1 MRDSINKSSTA
12 QLLITVAA
20 LVIIIFG
27 LHRAAPLI
35 VPFLLAFFIATISAP
50 PLFWLNRKGL
60 PVSLATLVVVVAIIL
75 IGLTILVIIGSS
87 LNDFARSLPAY
98 QANIQDKA
106 QGLLAWLTE
115 NGIKGLDKGL
125 VDTLDPGVAMQYV
138 AVLLFGL
145 KTVLTSGFLIILTV
159 IFILLEAS
167 SFSSKLHAALA
178 NPERAVAFFEKFNT
192 NLQRYI
198 VIKTLT
204 SLATGIAITIWMVIL
219 GVDYPLLWGFLAFI
233 LNFIPTIGSILAAIP
248 TALLALVQLGSGYMV
263 LVLIGYLV
271 VNITI
276 GNFIE
281 PKVMGRGLGLSTLVV
296 FLSLVFWGYIL
307 GPVGMLLAVPLTMI
321 LKIALGS
328 NEETKWIA
336 IILGSESAH
345 EPG

>member
-1 MRDSINKSSTA
+1 M
-12 QLLITVAA
+12 
-20 LVIIIFG
+20 
-27 LHRAAPLI
+27 
-35 VPFLLAFFIATISAP
+35 
-50 PLFWLNRKGL
+50 FWLNRKGL
-60 PVSLATLVVVVAIIL
+60 PIAVATLIVVIIITL
-75 IGLTILVIIGSS
+75 IGLIILAIIGSS
-87 LNDFARSLPAY
+87 LNDFAGSLPTY
-98 QANIQDKA
+98 QANIQEKA
-106 QGLLAWLTE
+106 QGVLVWLTQ
-115 NGIKGLDKGL
+115 NGIEGLDKGL
-125 VDTLDPGVAMQYV
+125 IDTLDPGVAMQYV

-145 KTVLTSGFLIILTV
+145 KKVLTDGFLIILTV

-167 SFSSKLHAALA
+167 SFPLKLHAALA
-178 NPERAVAFFEKFNT
+178 NPERAVVFFEKFNT

-204 SLATGIAITIWMVIL
+204 SLATGIVITIWMIIL

-233 LNFIPTIGSILAAIP
+233 LNYIPTIGSILAAIP
-248 TALLALVQLGSGYMV
+248 TALLALVQLGAWYML
-263 LVLIGYLV
+263 LVLLGYLV

-328 NEETKWIA
+328 NEETSWIA
-336 IILGSESAH
+336 TMLDSESVH
-345 EPG
+345 E

>member
-1 MRDSINKSSTA
+1 MRDHINKSSTA

-20 LVIIIFG
+20 LVIIIIG

-35 VPFLLAFFIATISAP
+35 VPFLLALFIAIICAP

-60 PVSLATLVVVVAIIL
+60 PVSLATLIVVVAITL
-75 IGLTILVIIGSS
+75 IGLVIVAIIGTS
-87 LNDFARSLPAY
+87 LNDFAGSLPTY
-98 QANIQDKA
+98 QANIQEKS
-106 QGLLAWLTE
+106 QGLLAWLAQ
-115 NGIKGLDKGL
+115 NGFEGLDRGL
-125 VDTLDPGVAMQYV
+125 IDTLDPGVAMQYV

-167 SFSSKLHAALA
+167 SFPSKLHAALA
-178 NPERAVAFFEKFNT
+178 NPERAVLFFEKFNT

-204 SLATGIAITIWMVIL
+204 SLATGILITIWMLIL
-219 GVDYPLLWGFLAFI
+219 GVDYPLLWGFLAFL

-271 VNITI
+271 VNMTI

-328 NEETKWIA
+328 NEETSWIA
-336 IILGSESAH
+336 TMLGSESAH
-345 EPG
+345 ES

>member
-1 MRDSINKSSTA
+1 MRDYIAKSSIA
-12 QLLITVAA
+12 QHLITVAA
-20 LVIIIFG
+20 IVIIIAGF
-27 LHRAAPLI
+27 HRAAPLI
-35 VPFLLAFFIATISAP
+35 VPFLLSIFIAIISAP
-50 PLFWLNRKGL
+50 ALFWLNRRGL
-60 PVSLATLVVVVAIIL
+60 PISISALIIIIVVTL
-75 IGLTILVIIGSS
+75 IGLIILAIIGTS
-87 LNDFARSLPAY
+87 LNDFSSSLPLY
-98 QANIQDKA
+98 QANIQEKT
-106 QGLLAWLTE
+106 QSLLKWLTRL
-115 NGIKGLDKGL
+115 GIEGLDKGVL
-125 VDTLDPGVAMQYV
+125 ETLDPGLAMRYV
-138 AVLLFGL
+138 AVLLVGL
-145 KTVLTSGFLIILTV
+145 KKVLTNGFMIMLTV

-167 SFSSKLHAALA
+167 GFPAKLNAALQ

-233 LNFIPTIGSILAAIP
+233 LNYIPTIGSILAAIP
-248 TALLALVQLGSGYMV
+248 TALLALVQLGSGYML

-271 VNITI
+271 VNVII

-281 PKVMGRGLGLSTLVV
+281 PKVMGRELGLSTLVV

-328 NEETKWIA
+328 NKDTMWIA
-336 IILGSESAH
+336 TMLGSE
-345 EPG
+345 PPR

>member
-1 MRDSINKSSTA
+1 MRESINKSSTA

-20 LVIIIFG
+20 LMIIIIG

-35 VPFLLAFFIATISAP
+35 VPFLLALFIAIICAP
-50 PLFWLNRKGL
+50 PLFWLNRRGL
-60 PVSLATLVVVVAIIL
+60 PISLATLIVVVAITL
-75 IGLTILVIIGSS
+75 IGLTILAIIGSS
-87 LNDFARSLPAY
+87 LNDFASSLPTY
-98 QANIQDKA
+98 QANIQAKA
-106 QGLLAWLTE
+106 QGVLVWLTE
-115 NGIKGLDKGL
+115 NGIEGLDKEGL

-167 SFSSKLHAALA
+167 SFPAKLNAALTD
-178 NPERAVAFFEKFNT
+178 PERAVVFFEKFNT

-204 SLATGIAITIWMVIL
+204 SLATGILITIWMVIL
-219 GVDYPLLWGFLAFI
+219 GVDYPLLWGFLAFL

-263 LVLIGYLV
+263 AVLLGYLV

-328 NEETKWIA
+328 NEETSWIA
-336 IILGSESAH
+336 TMLGSESAH
-345 EPG
+345 E